1 MLGAALHAALV
12 IAPLVFGTA
21 VGLVARE
28 LLPAS
33 WAFVLPP
40 WVVAGSLGMV
50 AVWSL
55 QPLTRRLLPL
65 SWLLKLGMLFPGRAP
80 TRFRIARQAGRLQDL
95 EARLAASASATDES
109 ATQRSAELILALVT
123 ALTAHDR
130 RTRGHAERTRVF
142 TDLLSE
148 ELGLPREDRDKLRW
162 AALLHDIGKLEV
174 SQRLL
179 NKPGRPTTREW
190 EQLRR
195 HPEAGDRLVEPLRD
209 WLGEWADTVLH
220 HHERWDGGGYPAGLA
235 GEQIALG
242 ARIVAV
248 ADVYDVMT
256 AVRSYKRPS
265 SAGAARRELVDC
277 AGSQFD
283 PGVVRAL
290 LSIPL
295 PRLRWALGPLAWV
308 AQLPGLRESAH
319 AGASVQLGAQ
329 QAAAAAPGA
338 VGAAAAA
345 TGLVAGSKVAPPPPV
360 VAVESAAVEAT
371 GPSTVEVRPAPYDLE
386 AEAPA
391 RSREVIQA
399 VVQQAAVRGAT
410 PLVGAADDEVAGGG
424 GERRPEDRP
433 VRSQRPTPAGA
444 TADADPGPAD
454 RRPAAAEEGRVGRD
468 RGAARAEERGQG
480 GGPRGDGAA
489 GGEPRAARPV
499 PPGHAERADE
509 EATTA
514 ADVPV
519 VKLDCVGGGW
529 EDLGFTNQGL
539 CVRTVETGK
548 DARERE

>member
-12 IAPLVFGTA
+12 ATPLIFGA
-21 VGLVARE
+21 GVGVVARE
-28 LLPAS
+28 LLPDR
-33 WAFVLPP
+33 WGFGIPP
-40 WVVAGSLGMV
+40 WVVAGCLGMV

-55 QPLTRRLLPL
+55 QPLTRRLIPL

-95 EARLAASASATDES
+95 EARLAASSSATDET

-174 SQRLL
+174 SERLL
-179 NKPGRPTTREW
+179 NKPGKPTTREW

-195 HPEAGDRLVEPLRD
+195 HPEAGDRLVAPLRD
-209 WLGEWADTVLH
+209 WLGDWADTVLH

-265 SAGAARRELVDC
+265 SAAAARRELVDC

-283 PGVVRAL
+283 PGVVRAF

-308 AQLPGLRESAH
+308 AQLPGVRESAH
-319 AGASVQLGAQ
+319 TGVGVQVGAQ

-345 TGLVAGSKVAPPPPV
+345 TGLMVGSKATPPPPV
-360 VAVESAAVEAT
+360 VLVDTVADEEA
-371 GPSTVEVRPAPYDLE
+371 GPSTVQVVADPDGLDLQE
-386 AEAPA
+386 GGPT
-391 RSREVIQA
+391 RTREVIER
-399 VVQQAAVRGAT
+399 VVQRLAASGTTSVLGDGAEG
-410 PLVGAADDEVAGGG
+410 PAGGG
-424 GERRPEDRP
+424 SDREPAASRGRSAPPSGPTDGPPSGDRP
-433 VRSQRPTPAGA
+433 
-444 TADADPGPAD
+444 
-454 RRPAAAEEGRVGRD
+454 
-468 RGAARAEERGQG
+468 
-480 GGPRGDGAA
+480 GAA
-489 GGEPRAARPV
+489 GGQATAPDGWRVDGDRGEVRRDARGDRAADGERRASRQE
-499 PPGHAERADE
+499 PPGRAEREDRGSAVASGAPEDKQ
-509 EATTA
+509 
-514 ADVPV
+514 DC
-519 VKLDCVGGGW
+519 LDGGW
-529 EDLGFTNQGL
+529 RAYGFDNQGL
-539 CVRTVETGK
+539 CVRVVETGK
-548 DARERE
+548 DARDRG

>member
-12 IAPLVFGTA
+12 AVPLIFGTG
-21 VGLVARE
+21 VGLVVRE
-28 LLPAS
+28 LLPDR
-33 WAFVLPP
+33 WAFALPP
-40 WVVAGSLGMV
+40 WVVAGAVGMV

-55 QPLTRRLLPL
+55 QPLTRRLIPL

-95 EARLAASASATDES
+95 EARLAASSSATDED

-148 ELGLPREDRDKLRW
+148 ELGLPQEDRDKLRW

-174 SQRLL
+174 PERLL
-179 NKPGRPTTREW
+179 NKPGRPTTHEW

-195 HPEAGDRLVEPLRD
+195 HPETGDRLVAPLRA

-265 SAGAARRELVDC
+265 SAAAAREELVAC

-283 PGVVRAL
+283 PAVVRAF

-308 AQLPGLRESAH
+308 AQLPGVREGAH
-319 AGASVQLGAQ
+319 TGVGVQVGAQ

-345 TGLVAGSKVAPPPPV
+345 TGLMVGAKVAPPPTEIV
-360 VAVESAAVEAT
+360 VETVTSEEA
-371 GPSTVEVRPAPYDLE
+371 GPSTVQVVADPDELHLAARDHERAREVLDGVVQRVAANGSTSLLAGGADGPEADDAGASAAPGRPAPPPGAASDAARWE
-386 AEAPA
+386 HRSGAPGQGTEVAEAG
-391 RSREVIQA
+391 RS
-399 VVQQAAVRGAT
+399 
-410 PLVGAADDEVAGGG
+410 DDPSDEA
-424 GERRPEDRP
+424 
-433 VRSQRPTPAGA
+433 
-444 TADADPGPAD
+444 
-454 RRPAAAEEGRVGRD
+454 RRPAGRD
-468 RGAARAEERGQG
+468 RAAS
-480 GGPRGDGAA
+480 P
-489 GGEPRAARPV
+489 EPRAPQR
-499 PPGHAERADE
+499 PPGHAKR
-509 EATTA
+509 EAEGAPSPTSTPA
-514 ADVPV
+514 E
-519 VKLDCVGGGW
+519 KQDCFDGGW
-529 EDLGFTNQGL
+529 EAYGFENQGL
-539 CVRTVETGK
+539 CVRLVETGK
-548 DARERE
+548 DARDRD